1 MHNLL
6 LQLLQ
11 VSAMNDVTFTFG
23 DLITIGGG
31 AIATLTAFLKL
42 QYDQRSESKA
52 TIVRFETMEKEM
64 KQQFS
69 ALTESLIDAKTKKNA
84 IRAELNESIEKKDE
98 TTHKRI
104 DAVRNDL
111 KEYINKTDMEFKELN
126 SGVSEIKGMLTQL
139 LNR

>member
-1 MHNLL
+1 MKIIL

-11 VSAMNDVTFTFG
+11 VSGMNDVTFTFG

-42 QYDQRSESKA
+42 QYDQRADSKA
-52 TIVRFETMEKEM
+52 TIVRFETMDKEM
-64 KQQFS
+64 KGEFAS
-69 ALTESLIDAKTKKNA
+69 LKESLIDAKTKKNSM
-84 IRAELNESIEKKDE
+84 RAELNGVIEKKDE

-111 KEYINKTDMEFKELN
+111 KDYTNKTDQEFKELN
-126 SGVSEIKGMLTQL
+126 AGLSEIKGMLTQI
-139 LNR
+139 LNK